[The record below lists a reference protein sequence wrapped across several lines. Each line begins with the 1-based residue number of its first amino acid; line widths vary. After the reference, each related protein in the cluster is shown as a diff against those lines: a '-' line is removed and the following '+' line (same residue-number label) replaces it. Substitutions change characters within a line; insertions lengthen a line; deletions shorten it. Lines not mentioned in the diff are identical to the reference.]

1 MIRIICIVSFLLVG
15 CGIGPSS
22 NESKNLKLTNG
33 EIINLTSASKTIIIN
48 YWATW
53 CAPCR
58 DEIPELNEL
67 AHEYSEIVQVIGV
80 NYDGVVGE
88 VLSEQMQ
95 SLGIEFANLLTDP
108 RGIWQLEPITV
119 LPETL
124 IINTKGELIHR
135 LVGPQT
141 KQSLSAL
148 IAN

>member
-22 NESKNLKLTNG
+22 NESKDQKLTNG

-67 AHEYSEIVQVIGV
+67 AHEYSE
-80 NYDGVVGE
+80 

-95 SLGIEFANLLTDP
+95 SLGIKFANLLTDP